1 MGFRMFSG
9 IFPVAVNGETV
20 NSNYFRLTVIYLLI
34 IVTKMIIVK

>member
-1 MGFRMFSG
+1 MGFRTFSG

-20 NSNYFRLTVIYLLI
+20 SSNYFRLTVIYLLI